1 MTTIKIY
8 QTEGL
13 SKRRRREQKK
23 EKRRSIKTI
32 CLGFFHKVVGVLCSY
47 YIMFLLKD

>member
-13 SKRRRREQKK
+13 SKRRRREKK
-23 EKRRSIKTI
+23 KKKDQ
-32 CLGFFHKVVGVLCSY
+32 LGPFV
-47 YIMFLLKD
+47 